1 MWNQKVKMVKC
12 GPNHSRLV
20 SSLEN
25 RWFRVGYG
33 ENSHKD
39 KQFLTLCSKKICFNI
54 VSFFYS
60 FPPPAH
66 TSQGQEHS
74 MMGIEFQEGK
84 GRKENM
90 QSSSQVTYGW
100 PSLESEKRKD
110 EEKQL
115 WPTSLCV
122 LHLLPDLHLC
132 ETLSKHW
139 EVCKNGGSP

>member
-1 MWNQKVKMVKC
+1 M
-12 GPNHSRLV
+12 L
-20 SSLEN
+20 
-25 RWFRVGYG
+25 
-33 ENSHKD
+33 
-39 KQFLTLCSKKICFNI
+39 KKKFCFNI

-74 MMGIEFQEGK
+74 IMGIEFQEGR
-84 GRKENM
+84 GRKESM
-90 QSSSQVTYGW
+90 ESSSQVTYRW

-139 EVCKNGGSP
+139 EVCKNGGPPESPRATECLSLYDALNPVLSENPSKEKACLPLPPSLVPLLPV